1 MGTSGNHVMQIREA
15 TAADQPAL
23 GTLALL
29 DSRPRPRGRALVAV
43 VDGRIEA
50 ALAVDSGR
58 AIADPFE
65 RTAELV
71 SLLETRAA
79 QLRAA

>member
-1 MGTSGNHVMQIREA
+1 MSTNGKHVMQIREA
-15 TAADQPAL
+15 TAADQRAL
-23 GTLALL
+23 SVLAQL
-29 DSRPRPRGRALVAV
+29 DSRPRPHGRALVAE

-50 ALAVDSGR
+50 ALAIESGR